1 MNDEERNW
9 TKSKCN
15 LILTMM
21 KQKFEDEVYEYLEK
35 SEFKSMD
42 EMDAWID
49 ERLHRFYDERES
61 VKKYYEAKIYS

>member
-9 TKSKCN
+9 TKNKCN

-42 EMDAWID
+42 EMDTWID
-49 ERLHRFYDERES
+49 ERLHRFYDEWEA

>member
-9 TKSKCN
+9 TKNKCN

-49 ERLHRFYDERES
+49 ERLHRFYDEREA